1 VGSAKEMMETVLNLK
16 GKEQL
21 TVIMLPWLW
30 RGERNRWREEG
41 KRSLAAEVAYLT
53 AFLTDRFQ
61 ELETQPV
68 LSEICQV
75 RKWRR
80 LQTGELKLNS
90 DGAFNSSRKDGGW
103 GFVIKDERG
112 LVLKSG
118 AGREDF
124 LLDPFHAGL
133 LGCLAGLQAAAGACA
148 TLVAFACSC

>member
-30 RGERNRWREEG
+30 RGERNRWRVEG
-41 KRSLAAEVAYLT
+41 KISLAAEVAYLT

-75 RKWRR
+75 RK
-80 LQTGELKLNS
+80 L
-90 DGAFNSSRKDGGW
+90 
-103 GFVIKDERG
+103 
-112 LVLKSG
+112 
-118 AGREDF
+118 
-124 LLDPFHAGL
+124 
-133 LGCLAGLQAAAGACA
+133 
-148 TLVAFACSC
+148 